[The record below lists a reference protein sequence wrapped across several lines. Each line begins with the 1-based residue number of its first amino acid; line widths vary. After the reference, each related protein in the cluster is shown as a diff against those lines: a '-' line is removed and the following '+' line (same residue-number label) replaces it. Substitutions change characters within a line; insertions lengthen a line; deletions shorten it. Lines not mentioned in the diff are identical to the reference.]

1 MSDGFRRFL
10 PGLALAVFS
19 LACGQS
25 PGTKATPAADAESE
39 PPPDAKAPVTA
50 RPDLGADRAEPPA
63 PQPDAGAASDLA
75 AAAPDLGAMPTPD
88 AAAAPAAVLIFTR
101 ATGYVHASKGAAAM
115 AVKKALMPLGV
126 TATISEDPALFTPE
140 KLAPFG
146 AVILI
151 DSTDRPFGDPGTPA
165 IEALVAFVRGGRG
178 LVGVHAASSAYE
190 NTPAFVG
197 LVGGHF
203 KEHPGGVRLGR
214 CAPEGGHPSAVKLPA
229 TFTLVDEFYV
239 FDSYRNDNLVD
250 LRCDALGSPTKL
262 PIAWHRAEGAGRV
275 FYSALGHSADEFE
288 DKRILD
294 DHLIP
299 GVMWALGSP
308 P

>member
-19 LACGQS
+19 LACGHS
-25 PGTKATPAADAESE
+25 PGAEAPVVGDADPEPAA
-39 PPPDAKAPVTA
+39 PDAAPPVTA
-50 RPDLGADRAEPPA
+50 RPDLGADRADPPVA
-63 PQPDAGAASDLA
+63 SPEAGVDLA
-75 AAAPDLGAMPTPD
+75 VPAPDLGAPSGD
-88 AAAAPAAVLIFTR
+88 AAAAPAAVLIYTR

-115 AVKKALMPLGV
+115 AVKKALAPLGV
-126 TATISEDPALFTPE
+126 NATLSEDPALFTAE

-151 DSTDRPFGDPGTPA
+151 DSTDRPFGDPGTAA
-165 IEALVAFVRGGRG
+165 IDALVTFVRGGRG

-190 NTPAFVG
+190 NSPAFMS

-203 KEHPGGVRLGR
+203 KDHPGGVRLGR
-214 CAPEGGHPSAVKLPA
+214 CAPEGSHPAATKLPA
-229 TFTLVDEFYV
+229 TFTLEDEFYV
-239 FDSYRNDNLVD
+239 FDTYRMDNLVD

-262 PIAWHRAEGAGRV
+262 PIAWHRTEGSGRV
-275 FYSALGHSADEFE
+275 FYSALGHSAEEFA

-299 GVMWALGSP
+299 GVMWALGGGP
-308 P
+308 

>member
-19 LACGQS
+19 LACGQ
-25 PGTKATPAADAESE
+25 ATAPKTTAAADAASE
-39 PPPDAKAPVTA
+39 PPPDAAAPVTA
-50 RPDLGADRAEPPA
+50 KPDLGPDRADPPGS
-63 PQPDAGAASDLA
+63 QPDAAAGVDLA
-75 AAAPDLGAMPTPD
+75 AVAPDLGAMAAPD
-88 AAAAPAAVLIFTR
+88 AAGAPAAVLIFTR

-126 TATISEDPALFTPE
+126 TATISEDPALFTPD

-151 DSTDRPFGDPGTPA
+151 DSTDRPFGDPGTAA

-190 NTPAFVG
+190 NAPAFVS

-203 KEHPGGVRLGR
+203 KEHPGSVRLGR
-214 CAPEGGHPSAVKLPA
+214 CAPEGTHPSAAKLPA

-239 FDSYRNDNLVD
+239 FDNYRNDNLVD

-262 PIAWHRAEGAGRV
+262 PIAWHRTEGSGRV

-299 GVMWALGSP
+299 GVMWALGM
-308 P
+308 